1 MVRRAVARH
10 IIQQVRMR
18 QISKHRHLSGRRAL
32 SVHALNCC
40 NTSTAAAASLD
51 IQHNGSTMAIEPTSD
66 AANATAAAAAAAIS
80 ALAAAMSAA
89 RTDPSTAYFS
99 ISALI
104 ANQAATRVDTKR
116 TLHVPQDAGSDAELV
131 LIRRIFELQQEKEHL
146 IHMMQETS

>member
-51 IQHNGSTMAIEPTSD
+51 IQHNGSTMAIESSSD

-89 RTDPSTAYFS
+89 RTDPST
-99 ISALI
+99 
-104 ANQAATRVDTKR
+104 
-116 TLHVPQDAGSDAELV
+116 
-131 LIRRIFELQQEKEHL
+131 
-146 IHMMQETS
+146 

>member
-40 NTSTAAAASLD
+40 NTSTAATASLD

-89 RTDPSTAYFS
+89 RTDPSTA
-99 ISALI
+99 
-104 ANQAATRVDTKR
+104 ATRVDTKR